1 MAKQRHKIQRT
12 LADTFLL
19 FSTGITLFAVLL
31 TGIIYISLE
40 FADFNKEADKFRI
53 RNIEDQRER
62 IKFETEKV
70 IEYIDFT
77 RMFLEDNMRNEL
89 KSYIDQAYGLMH
101 NIYYKNRDHLS
112 DEEIKAL
119 IKNALRPI
127 RFNNGRGYYFI
138 VSLNGVEELYPV
150 APQYEGENLLQ
161 LQDEKGNFVIRDEL
175 DVVNNYGEGFVTDY
189 WTKPDADPDS
199 LYPKTSFV
207 KVFEP
212 LNWYVGCGEYL
223 DNVEKDMQKDVMQRI
238 ANIRFGKDGYIFV
251 NSFDGHAVVI
261 DSPDYKAGDYLGDI
275 VHEDGVNHI
284 QQQLEKAFLPEGG
297 YIEYLW
303 PKPGHENPLSKL
315 SYVNAYDPWNW
326 IIGAGVYVDDVDIVL
341 QKQRDH
347 LYGQV
352 RLKVFFSIV
361 FMVVLFGIVFFIA
374 NNISKKLKS
383 NFDIFISRFRNAV
396 RSGEP
401 INSDEFSL
409 KDIALINKS
418 INDVI
423 ADKFRAET
431 LLRENEARFR
441 TIVENIPVMIAV
453 LDKNMVKKFWNKL
466 GRETFELDLVER
478 FDLSMISPLLNDDED
493 TKANFRKFS
502 RFDGVFREIKMKLKG
517 KSVIHNWATFKTE
530 ENEIILVGYDMTTI
544 RENQQMLKELNETK
558 DKFFRIISHDLQ
570 APFNAIIGFSDVL
583 QNDDGSLEMSRR
595 MDIIRMINNSAQSM
609 HRLLINLLNWA
620 RSQSGQIE
628 VQKTSFDL
636 CDLVSEVNTFCD
648 IQCTEKGLSLNN
660 LVPAKTFVYA
670 DKSMTET
677 VIRNFI
683 SNSIKYTETGGFIEV
698 GCAVE
703 DDFVRIRITDSGVGI
718 PEDQI
723 GNLFIL
729 SKAKQRA
736 GTNNEAGTGLGLL
749 ICHDFVHRMGGDIT
763 VESVVGQG
771 TSFYFTLPHAH

>member
-1 MAKQRHKIQRT
+1 
-12 LADTFLL
+12 
-19 FSTGITLFAVLL
+19 
-31 TGIIYISLE
+31 
-40 FADFNKEADKFRI
+40 
-53 RNIEDQRER
+53 
-62 IKFETEKV
+62 
-70 IEYIDFT
+70 
-77 RMFLEDNMRNEL
+77 
-89 KSYIDQAYGLMH
+89 
-101 NIYYKNRDHLS
+101 
-112 DEEIKAL
+112 
-119 IKNALRPI
+119 
-127 RFNNGRGYYFI
+127 
-138 VSLNGVEELYPV
+138 
-150 APQYEGENLLQ
+150 
-161 LQDEKGNFVIRDEL
+161 
-175 DVVNNYGEGFVTDY
+175 
-189 WTKPDADPDS
+189 
-199 LYPKTSFV
+199 
-207 KVFEP
+207 
-212 LNWYVGCGEYL
+212 
-223 DNVEKDMQKDVMQRI
+223 
-238 ANIRFGKDGYIFV
+238 
-251 NSFDGHAVVI
+251 
-261 DSPDYKAGDYLGDI
+261 
-275 VHEDGVNHI
+275 
-284 QQQLEKAFLPEGG
+284 
-297 YIEYLW
+297 
-303 PKPGHENPLSKL
+303 
-315 SYVNAYDPWNW
+315 
-326 IIGAGVYVDDVDIVL
+326 
-341 QKQRDH
+341 
-347 LYGQV
+347 
-352 RLKVFFSIV
+352 
-361 FMVVLFGIVFFIA
+361 
-374 NNISKKLKS
+374 
-383 NFDIFISRFRNAV
+383 
-396 RSGEP
+396 
-401 INSDEFSL
+401 
-409 KDIALINKS
+409 
-418 INDVI
+418 
-423 ADKFRAET
+423 
-431 LLRENEARFR
+431 LRENEARFR

-530 ENEIILVGYDMTTI
+530 ENEIILVGYDITI
-544 RENQQMLKELNETK
+544 MRENEQMLRELNETK

-683 SNSIKYTETGGFIEV
+683 SNSIKYTETGGFVEV

-771 TSFYFTLPHAH
+771 TSFYVTLPHAH